1 MSLFE
6 PASPLWTARALA
18 ALRIAAG
25 LIFLMAGTMK
35 MFGFPPPPTFGPKL
49 VLIPP
54 MWELHLAAILE
65 IVGGVALLA
74 GFLTRPVA
82 FILSGEMAVAYWQ
95 VHNPISP
102 FPTTSGGM
110 PAAIF
115 CFVFL
120 YLAFAGAGAWSID
133 SMIARS
139 RSGASL

>member
-1 MSLFE
+1 MG
-6 PASPLWTARALA
+6 
-18 ALRIAAG
+18 I
-25 LIFLMAGTMK
+25 
-35 MFGFPPPPTFGPKL
+35 
-49 VLIPP
+49 
-54 MWELHLAAILE
+54 HLAAILE
-65 IVGGVALLA
+65 ILGGVALLA

-95 VHNPISP
+95 VHNPVSP
-102 FPTTSGGM
+102 YPTTSGGI